1 MKRMEIGGDLY
12 EVSPEAWQAFDYWYG
27 DKSYRH
33 AHVVE
38 EIERA
43 LRIKIA
49 NEITEVQTE
58 FREGQHGDEM
68 SSREVR
74 DAFDVAYGIAKPMW
88 SDPKNDEN
96 A

>member
-1 MKRMEIGGDLY
+1 MKRMWIGGELH
-12 EVSPEAWQAFDYWYG
+12 EVSPEAWEAFDNWYG

-43 LRIKIA
+43 LRRKIA
-49 NEITEVQTE
+49 NEIAEVQGK
-58 FREGQHGDEM
+58 FREGEHGDEM

-74 DAFDVAYGIAKPMW
+74 DAFDVAWGIAKPTW
-88 SDPKNDEN
+88 SDPKNDD
-96 A
+96 